1 MASVVSFPRR
11 EVQIIGL
18 ISVAHFLSHFYL
30 TSLVPLY
37 ASISSELGVSWTSL
51 SWGITAFVVCTG
63 VLQTPMGYL
72 VDRSGGRKVL
82 AVGLILLAG
91 GIGAIG
97 FATEF
102 WQPV

>member
-37 ASISSELGVSWTSL
+37 ASIASELGVSWTSR
-51 SWGITAFVVCTG
+51 SWGITTYVVSNC
-63 VLQTPMGYL
+63 VLQTTMGYL
-72 VDRSGGRKVL
+72 VERIGGRKMLVF
-82 AVGLILLAG
+82 GLFFLS
-91 GIGAIG
+91 
-97 FATEF
+97 
-102 WQPV
+102 VVCS